1 MEHLKDSMIKL
12 FDLPNKTFKDGDK
25 LFEIITELLQG
36 EGIVIVTAY
45 PDSSHYMAHN
55 REDALIRSTG
65 IENLTNIAHGHT
77 YGKYSG
83 CDETTIHNYG
93 FMLKY
98 AFFLNYLNDGPEP
111 FTLEDICRERMFM
124 DDQKDKQQN
133 EDCQHLHIKCKH
145 CNLAVN

>member
-145 CNLAVN
+145 CNQAVN